1 MNLRKI
7 KRKYWLSLLM
17 SPLTLIPFVGGVT
30 AFFVLGAIGNM
41 LHACLLL
48 LGGFGI
54 GTGCF
59 FSNAI
64 VRGEKF
70 LEKAKKEAAEEDKEK
85 RESALD
91 KLDKQLSSDRDRR
104 TNNALKDLRALADAF
119 KTEFDWEDSS
129 SKHAASELLALVS
142 RNFKQCVMSLKA
154 SLRLYRTIK
163 TVESEAVRSSLSKKR
178 EEIVQKVQES
188 VKNLTTI
195 FEQMQEL
202 SAAEDP
208 SAELSKHNDEL
219 TQQLRLMKRI
229 DERTK
234 TLNKQIGLGEYDDDT
249 ADEDW
254 LSD

>member
-1 MNLRKI
+1 M
-7 KRKYWLSLLM
+7 
-17 SPLTLIPFVGGVT
+17 GGVT
-30 AFFVLGAIGNM
+30 AFFVLGALGKM
-41 LHACLLL
+41 PYACLLL

-54 GTGCF
+54 GAGCL

-64 VRGEKF
+64 ARGEKF
-70 LEKAKKEAAEEDKEK
+70 LEKAKKEAAEEDREK

-91 KLDKQLSSDRDRR
+91 KLDKQLASDRDAR
-104 TNNALKDLRALADAF
+104 TNRALKDLRALAGAF

-129 SKHAASELLALVS
+129 SKHAASELLSLVS
-142 RNFKQCVMSLKA
+142 RNFKQCVKSLKA

-163 TVESEAVRSSLSKKR
+163 TVESKGVRDSFSKKR
-178 EEIVQKVQES
+178 EAIVQKVQES

-219 TQQLRLMKRI
+219 TQQLKLMKRI

-234 TLNKQIGLGEYDDDT
+234 TLNKQVGLGEYDDT

-254 LSD
+254 LGI